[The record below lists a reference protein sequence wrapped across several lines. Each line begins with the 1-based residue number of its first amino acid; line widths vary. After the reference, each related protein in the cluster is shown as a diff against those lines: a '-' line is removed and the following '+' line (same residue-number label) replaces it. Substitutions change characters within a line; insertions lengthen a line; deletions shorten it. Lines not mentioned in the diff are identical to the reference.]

1 MFVTYRV
8 MVKRIALF
16 VKISILKEKN
26 VFRWHQLWSFDGG
39 LMRIKGAKNLYQLIF
54 HSRHTASYT
63 GWYLLDLMRW
73 EILVHERIAKN
84 VACTNYPYPASP
96 PQKSNGLLLWQS
108 DFSCC
113 SLDESFDF
121 FLHCCAFY
129 THFFCRRLFAVL
141 WANFPGY
148 IYPTSLI

>member
-113 SLDESFDF
+113 SLDESCDF
-121 FLHCCAFY
+121 FFALLCILH
-129 THFFCRRLFAVL
+129 TFFLQKTFC
-141 WANFPGY
+141 
-148 IYPTSLI
+148 SLMSQFSWIHLSH